1 MLGHDDKEQ
10 GTRPTGLSKRRTK
23 VMSSAIFEARDLFR
37 EAFSLRRY
45 GKLDNAFYHAVR
57 FISPKVQKEFTTR
70 RARSIHE
77 GTARRI
83 DSEEMDALREAV
95 KEEARREQIEL
106 RTRLAA
112 LDAKI
117 AAFDA
122 ATSRQTVEAHR
133 GGADR
138 MG

>member
-1 MLGHDDKEQ
+1 MLGHDDKEK
-10 GTRPTGLSKRRTK
+10 GTRPTGVTKRRKK

-57 FISPKVQKEFTTR
+57 FISPKVQKEFTVR

-106 RTRLAA
+106 RNRLAS

-117 AAFDA
+117 ASFSE
-122 ATSRQTVEAHR
+122 ATSRQAVAAHR
-133 GGADR
+133 GGEDR